1 MCSDVVDRS
10 IDAVIVPT
18 NSASPTKVTQVQD
31 EAPLPATV
39 NNIMEEASLSM
50 TICLVELQL
59 TARDILQ
66 VIHDLGS
73 KFDLLA
79 TNKQVDALNV
89 RVGGMEEVISK
100 RLTILKKCMNASN
113 AQWKAM
119 LFSVGHLTNSLW
131 EHLSSPISEISRN
144 QPTLQLSYYTLFINC
159 NE

>member
-1 MCSDVVDRS
+1 
-10 IDAVIVPT
+10 
-18 NSASPTKVTQVQD
+18 
-31 EAPLPATV
+31 
-39 NNIMEEASLSM
+39 MEEASLSM

-113 AQWKAM
+113 TQWKAM

-144 QPTLQLSYYTLFINC
+144 
-159 NE
+159 